1 MHNSRERTGREA
13 GRAQGHSVGGLC
25 LRTAQS
31 NTLQCLAYSSPQ
43 NLRDIL
49 DSPCAAAG
57 LAGTLPRRNE
67 DALPGW
73 GTGSPQPPECPET
86 VGLQKTPNKRVKL
99 LCRTMHKEGQE
110 LAPPTD
116 PLS

>member
-1 MHNSRERTGREA
+1 MHNSREKTGREA

-31 NTLQCLAYSSPQ
+31 NTLQCLAYSSPR

-57 LAGTLPRRNE
+57 LGAVCGLGHCRGGTR
-67 DALPGW
+67 
-73 GTGSPQPPECPET
+73 
-86 VGLQKTPNKRVKL
+86 TPCL
-99 LCRTMHKEGQE
+99 DGE
-110 LAPPTD
+110 
-116 PLS
+116 